1 MKTETIQNATLWAM
15 PVVVASLFLL
25 TFVDLALKGVQMLAV
40 HTRSLPGHDLAVRLN
55 NLMEKLLGG
64 KQIPFTITSVMLGA
78 VLVAIISCSISL
90 HRLVVLK
97 TEEVEQLREQKQKR
111 K

>member
-1 MKTETIQNATLWAM
+1 MKETIHYATLWAL
-15 PVVVASLFLL
+15 PTVVASLLL
-25 TFVDLALKGVQMLAV
+25 LMFMDLALKGVHGLAV
-40 HTRSLPGHDLAVRLN
+40 HTRALPGHDLAVRLN

-78 VLVAIISCSISL
+78 VLVTMISCRISL
-90 HRLVVLK
+90 HRLVLLK

>member
-1 MKTETIQNATLWAM
+1 MKESIHYATLWAL
-15 PVVVASLFLL
+15 PAVVASLMLL
-25 TFVDLALKGVQMLAV
+25 TFMDMSLMGVHSLVV
-40 HTRSLPGHDLAVRLN
+40 HTHSLPGHNLALCLN
-55 NLMEKLLGG
+55 NVLEKLLGG

-78 VLVAIISCSISL
+78 VLVAMISCSISL
-90 HRLVVLK
+90 HRLVLLK